1 MAPSSTRPGWP
12 AARAGTSAPW
22 PGWRAEPMG
31 RALLLG
37 RLAARN
43 VRRRPVESVLL
54 LLVIMAATATL
65 TLGLALRGVTD
76 SPYERTREATA
87 GPDVVA
93 SVGPDFV
100 PTSDRTV
107 LDDEGFRRP
116 AEGAVVPAD

>member
-12 AARAGTSAPW
+12 AARAGASAPW

-31 RALLLG
+31 RFLLVR
-37 RLAARN
+37 RLAVRN
-43 VRRRPVESVLL
+43 VRRRPVESALL
-54 LLVIMAATATL
+54 LLVIMAATTTL

-76 SPYERTREATA
+76 SPYERTREARA
-87 GPDVVA
+87 GPAVFA

-107 LDDEGFRRP
+107 VDDEGFQRP
-116 AEGAVVPAD
+116 AELADRYI